1 MQWWSLS
8 RHRKGYSHIFAIVL
22 DDLMPARLLVSDCSL
37 CYFVNNTKFEI
48 KHKAWMRTVL
58 QGMSRELVSYASQ
71 VEQPQLCKVF
81 LM

>member
-1 MQWWSLS
+1 
-8 RHRKGYSHIFAIVL
+8 
-22 DDLMPARLLVSDCSL
+22 
-37 CYFVNNTKFEI
+37 
-48 KHKAWMRTVL
+48 MRTVL